1 MNKKDYFKI
10 PDDCEIAEI
19 KKIIKNFS
27 ATLQKL
33 DERIEILELNKIE
46 TRKRK
51 EAIRIDYVRNQD
63 FYDDNHF
70 LYKYI
75 DTKNNW
81 TIGYYRPEKCY
92 DRTGQEITRE
102 ELEAML
108 KKIDN

>member
-1 MNKKDYFKI
+1 MKEKNYFKV

-19 KKIIKNFS
+19 KKIIKNFG

-33 DERIEILELNKIE
+33 DARIETLELNK
-46 TRKRK
+46 TAVKNKK

-63 FYDDNHF
+63 FYDDDHY

-75 DTKNNW
+75 DTKNKW

-92 DRTGQEITRE
+92 DRTGRGITKE
-102 ELEAML
+102 ELEDML